1 MFLQWNSLAENYFGD
16 NVMSEPIIHAT
27 ADLERKTWEEIE
39 SISSPT
45 NQQHYYDTTNDR
57 RVCYI
62 EHTGWVT
69 VNIRGSS

>member
-1 MFLQWNSLAENYFGD
+1 
-16 NVMSEPIIHAT
+16 MSEPIIQKT

-45 NQQHYYDTTNDR
+45 SQQEYYDTTNDR

-62 EHTGWVT
+62 QDVGWVR
-69 VNIRGSS
+69 VNYRGVA

>member
-1 MFLQWNSLAENYFGD
+1 
-16 NVMSEPIIHAT
+16 MSEPIIHAT

-69 VNIRGSS
+69 VNMRGSS